1 MTRKHLAVPRNARG
15 FTLVEL
21 MVTVAIALFLIG
33 GLLTILQNVRSA
45 QTNQQLLSQ
54 LQDQQRFALSVLTD
68 VIQSGG
74 YYPDPLGM
82 TIGSAL
88 PAAGVF
94 AAGQPF
100 SGTQVAGPLDTIS
113 VRYVTAGQDS
123 VILCDGSTN
132 PAAAGTS
139 QVYTNAF
146 SVVGG
151 QLVCSLNGAAAT
163 PIVSGV
169 TGLAVYY
176 GVKRNA
182 AIADYNA
189 DTYLTAGQMQVAGP
203 NGNDWTNV
211 SAVRIVVSFA
221 NPMFGQPGQAQTIQ
235 FERVIEVM
243 ARAGVHT

>member
-1 MTRKHLAVPRNARG
+1 MRAVTLNPRRAAHG

-45 QTNQQLLSQ
+45 QNNQQLLSQ

-82 TIGSAL
+82 TVGSAL
-88 PAAGVF
+88 PAAGAF
-94 AAGQPF
+94 QAGQPF
-100 SGTQVAGPLDTIS
+100 SGTTAAGLDTIS
-113 VRYVTAGQDS
+113 VRYVTASGDS
-123 VILCDGSTN
+123 VLLCDGSTN
-132 PAAAGTS
+132 GSGAN
-139 QVYTNAF
+139 QVYTNVF
-146 SVVGG
+146 SIVGG
-151 QLVCSLNGAAAT
+151 QLVCTLNGNAT
-163 PIVSGV
+163 AIVGGV
-169 TGLAVYY
+169 TGLTVYY

-189 DTYLTAGQMQVAGP
+189 DTYLTAGQMLVAGP
-203 NGNDWTNV
+203 NGNDWSNV
-211 SAVRIVVSFA
+211 SSVRIVVSFA
-221 NPMFGQPGQAQTIQ
+221 NPLFGQPGQVQQNIQ
-235 FERVIEVM
+235 LERVIEVM